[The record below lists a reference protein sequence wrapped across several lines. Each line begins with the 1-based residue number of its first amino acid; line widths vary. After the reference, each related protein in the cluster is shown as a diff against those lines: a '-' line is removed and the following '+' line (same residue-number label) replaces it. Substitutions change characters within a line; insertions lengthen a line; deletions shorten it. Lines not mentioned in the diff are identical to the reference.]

1 MKIVSLLFPILWSSL
16 TTLSFAAPIE
26 TIWLTHA
33 TNLPD
38 KIVVNWQTDA
48 PRNSAV
54 EFGNSRELGKTMQSA
69 EMTTLH
75 HVEIPLAL
83 RGQPYYYRVRSGDDV
98 SEIFSFKGTPKGT
111 PGDELRI
118 VIVGDWGGGGKDVS
132 AIVADDIHLLI
143 TTGDNVA
150 NLHGKEK
157 QGTKAYRALID
168 DNRALFRT
176 TPFMPVLGN
185 HDRELTPRGPKPLAH
200 AVYDIEAS
208 AYREFFALPG
218 DEWKWFFDLP
228 EFDLRFIALD
238 LNHLTDFGTTWQ
250 TCHAWQ
256 PDSAQFKWYSK
267 TMASTTSAFV
277 FTLMN
282 EKQTTVNDL
291 TKGAWDEHFRR
302 GSALI
307 TGFGYFADRA
317 ELTGE
322 LPYFNTC
329 LKGDGDLY
337 LDPNSQFHSQGG
349 NYLLL
354 TVKAGAP
361 TMTVQFKNL
370 RGEVLDTTNIPK
382 RIKTKRHD

>member
-1 MKIVSLLFPILWSSL
+1 
-16 TTLSFAAPIE
+16 
-26 TIWLTHA
+26 
-33 TNLPD
+33 
-38 KIVVNWQTDA
+38 
-48 PRNSAV
+48 
-54 EFGNSRELGKTMQSA
+54 
-69 EMTTLH
+69 
-75 HVEIPLAL
+75 
-83 RGQPYYYRVRSGDDV
+83 
-98 SEIFSFKGTPKGT
+98 
-111 PGDELRI
+111 
-118 VIVGDWGGGGKDVS
+118 
-132 AIVADDIHLLI
+132 
-143 TTGDNVA
+143 
-150 NLHGKEK
+150 
-157 QGTKAYRALID
+157 
-168 DNRALFRT
+168 
-176 TPFMPVLGN
+176 
-185 HDRELTPRGPKPLAH
+185 
-200 AVYDIEAS
+200 
-208 AYREFFALPG
+208 
-218 DEWKWFFDLP
+218 
-228 EFDLRFIALD
+228 
-238 LNHLTDFGTTWQ
+238 
-250 TCHAWQ
+250 
-256 PDSAQFKWYSK
+256 
-267 TMASTTSAFV
+267 MASTTSAFV

-337 LDPNSQFHSQGG
+337 LDPNFQFHSQGG